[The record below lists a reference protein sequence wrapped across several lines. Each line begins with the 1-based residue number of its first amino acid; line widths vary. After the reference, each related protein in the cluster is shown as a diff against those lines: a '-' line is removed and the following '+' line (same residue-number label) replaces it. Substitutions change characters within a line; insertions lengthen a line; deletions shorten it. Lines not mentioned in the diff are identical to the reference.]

1 MRLKNFLA
9 HKLAHIFVTEGRL
22 NGMEKQKI
30 YNKFQSLSLVKDFS
44 PNDIKQIR
52 QNLDLSQSMLAGIL
66 GVHKRAVESWEIG
79 RKIPNGSARRLMTI
93 LQADP
98 DAIRRSEIA
107 EW

>member
-1 MRLKNFLA
+1 MRRGIVYYFIA
-9 HKLAHIFVTEGRL
+9 EGRF

-44 PNDIKQIR
+44 PDDIRQIR
-52 QNLDLSQSMLAGIL
+52 QRLDLSQGMLAGIL